1 MAPTYLATKIQKSS
15 FKTSNKLLLNKTN
28 ARVIAHKAIFSIVVN
43 KKSLS
48 DDIFPVDSDDLSYA
62 KSLTF
67 GSIRF
72 YHHLNDVIT
81 PRLKRPLEKK
91 NLDIHCLLILGVY
104 QLIHSDTP
112 AHAAINETVGVA
124 EIIGKPWAKSFINAI
139 LRDIDRDREIIENTK
154 HYSHPSWLIKKLKQD
169 YPKNFQEILIANNK
183 KAPMTIR
190 VHPSIQ
196 RDDYQK
202 QLQEINILSEP
213 STIAPQAL
221 ILNDAVSVTKLPGF
235 KNGSCYVQ
243 DTSAQLAAQLISPK
257 KGELILDACSAPG
270 GKATHLAELCSKATI
285 IALDSDKQRL
295 SKVQENLDRFKN
307 HNISIQQGD
316 ARDQEWWDGKLFDKI
331 LLDAPCSSTGVIRR
345 HPDIKLLKKPKDI
358 SQITK
363 TQSLILGNLWGLL
376 KPGGLLL
383 YATCSV
389 LKDENVHQISQFLD
403 KFEDAKN
410 EKITL
415 PWGDGDIGKQQL
427 PLKEYDGFYYAKLI
441 KNH

>member
-1 MAPTYLATKIQKSS
+1 M
-15 FKTSNKLLLNKTN
+15 LNKTN
-28 ARVIAHKAIFSIVVN
+28 ARVIAHKAICLIVLN

-48 DDIFPVDSDDLSYA
+48 DDIFPVDSDDLSYS

-91 NLDIHCLLILGVY
+91 NLDIHCLLILGAY

-112 AHAAINETVGVA
+112 NHAAINETVGVA
-124 EIIGKPWAKSFINAI
+124 ESIGKPWAKGFINAI

-154 HYSHPSWLIKKLKQD
+154 HFSHPSWLIKKLKQD
-169 YPKNFQEILIANNK
+169 YPKNFQEILIENNK

-202 QLQEINILSEP
+202 QLKEINIFSQS

-221 ILNDAVSVTKLPGF
+221 ILKNPVGVTRLPGF
-235 KNGSCYVQ
+235 ENGSCYVQ
-243 DTSAQLAAQLISPK
+243 DISAQLAAQLISPK
-257 KGELILDACSAPG
+257 KGEFILDACSAPG
-270 GKATHLAELCSKATI
+270 GKATHLSELCPKANI

-307 HNISIQQGD
+307 HNITIRQGD

-358 SQITK
+358 SPITK
-363 TQSLILGNLWGLL
+363 TQSLILGNLWRLL
-376 KPGGLLL
+376 KPGGQLL

-389 LKDENVHQISQFLD
+389 LKDENVYQINQFLE

-415 PWGDGDIGKQQL
+415 TWGDGDIGKQQL
-427 PLKEYDGFYYAKLI
+427 PCKEYDGFYYAKLI

>member
-1 MAPTYLATKIQKSS
+1 
-15 FKTSNKLLLNKTN
+15 
-28 ARVIAHKAIFSIVVN
+28 
-43 KKSLS
+43 
-48 DDIFPVDSDDLSYA
+48 
-62 KSLTF
+62 
-67 GSIRF
+67 
-72 YHHLNDVIT
+72 
-81 PRLKRPLEKK
+81 LEKK
-91 NLDIHCLLILGVY
+91 NLDIHCLLILGAY

-112 AHAAINETVGVA
+112 IHAAINETVGVA
-124 EIIGKPWAKSFINAI
+124 EIIGKPWAKGFINAI
-139 LRDIDRDREIIENTK
+139 LRDIDRDREIIENNK

-169 YPKNFQEILIANNK
+169 YPKNFQEILIENNK

-196 RDDYQK
+196 RDDYQQ
-202 QLQEINILSEP
+202 QLQEINIFSQP

-221 ILNDAVSVTKLPGF
+221 ILNDAVGVTKLPGF

-243 DTSAQLAAQLISPK
+243 DTSAQLAALLISPK

-270 GKATHLAELCSKATI
+270 GKATHLAELCPEANI

-295 SKVQENLDRFKN
+295 SKVQENLNRFKN
-307 HNISIQQGD
+307 HNITIQQGD

-376 KPGGLLL
+376 KPGGRLL

-403 KFEDAKN
+403 RFEDAKN
-410 EKITL
+410 EKITI
-415 PWGDGDIGKQQL
+415 PWGDGDIGRQQL
-427 PLKEYDGFYYAKLI
+427 PQKNYDGFYYAKL
-441 KNH
+441 KKDR

>member
-1 MAPTYLATKIQKSS
+1 M
-15 FKTSNKLLLNKTN
+15 LNKTN
-28 ARVIAHKAIFSIVVN
+28 ARVIAHKAICSIVVN

-48 DDIFPVDSDDLSYA
+48 DDIFPVDYDDLSYA

-91 NLDIHCLLILGVY
+91 NLDIHCLLILGAY

-112 AHAAINETVGVA
+112 VHAAINETVGVA
-124 EIIGKPWAKSFINAI
+124 EIIGKPWAKGFINAI

-154 HYSHPSWLIKKLKQD
+154 HYSHPSWMIKKLKQD
-169 YPKNFQEILIANNK
+169 HPKNFQEILIENNK

-196 RDDYQK
+196 RNDYQK
-202 QLQEINILSEP
+202 QLQKINILSQS

-221 ILNDAVSVTKLPGF
+221 ILNDAISVTKLPGF
-235 KNGSCYVQ
+235 ENGSCYVQ

-257 KGELILDACSAPG
+257 IGELILDACSAPG
-270 GKATHLAELCSKATI
+270 GKATHLAELCPKATI
-285 IALDSDKQRL
+285 IALDSDRQRL

-307 HNISIQQGD
+307 HNITIQQGD

-363 TQSLILGNLWGLL
+363 TQSLILGNLWELL

-441 KNH
+441 KNHC

>member
-1 MAPTYLATKIQKSS
+1 
-15 FKTSNKLLLNKTN
+15 LLNKTN
-28 ARVIAHKAIFSIVVN
+28 ARVIAHQAICSIVL
-43 KKSLS
+43 KKQSLS
-48 DDIFPVDSDDLSYA
+48 DDIFSVESNDLSYA

-91 NLDIHCLLILGVY
+91 NLDIHCLLILGAY

-112 AHAAINETVGVA
+112 IHAAVNETVGVA
-124 EIIGKPWAKSFINAI
+124 EVIGKPWAKGLINAI

-154 HYSHPSWLIKKLKQD
+154 HDSHPNWLIKKLKED
-169 YPKNFQEILIANNK
+169 YSKNFQEILNENNK

-190 VHPSIQ
+190 VHPSIK
-196 RDDYQK
+196 RDDYQQ
-202 QLQEINILSEP
+202 QLQEINIFSHP
-213 STIAPQAL
+213 SIIAPQAL
-221 ILNDAVSVTKLPGF
+221 ILNDAVSVNRLPGF
-235 KNGSCYVQ
+235 ESGSCYVQ

-257 KGELILDACSAPG
+257 KDELILDACSAPG
-270 GKATHLAELCSKATI
+270 GKATHLAELCPNANI
-285 IALDSDKQRL
+285 IALDNDKQRL
-295 SKVQENLDRFKN
+295 LKVKENLERFK
-307 HNISIQQGD
+307 HRNITIQQGD
-316 ARDQEWWDGKLFDKI
+316 ARDHEWWNGKLFDKI

-345 HPDIKLLKKPKDI
+345 HPDIKLLKKPRDI

-363 TQSLILGNLWGLL
+363 TQSLILENLWELL
-376 KPGGLLL
+376 KPGGQLL

-389 LKDENVHQISQFLD
+389 LKDENFQQISQFLD
-403 KFEDAKN
+403 RFKDAKN

-427 PLKEYDGFYYAKLI
+427 PHNEYDGFYYAKLI
-441 KNH
+441 KHH

>member
-1 MAPTYLATKIQKSS
+1 
-15 FKTSNKLLLNKTN
+15 LLNKTN
-28 ARVIAHKAIFSIVVN
+28 ARGFAHKAICSIVIN

-91 NLDIHCLLILGVY
+91 NLDIHCLLILGAY

-112 AHAAINETVGVA
+112 IHAAINETVDVA
-124 EIIGKPWAKSFINAI
+124 ENIGKPWAKGFINAI

-154 HYSHPSWLIKKLKQD
+154 HYSHPNWLINKLKQD
-169 YPKNFQEILIANNK
+169 YPKNFQEILIENNK

-190 VHPSIQ
+190 VHPSIH

-202 QLQEINILSEP
+202 QLQEINIFSQP

-221 ILNDAVSVTKLPGF
+221 ILNDAVGVTRLPGF
-235 KNGSCYVQ
+235 ENGSCYVQ

-270 GKATHLAELCSKATI
+270 GKATHLAELCPEANI

-295 SKVQENLDRFKN
+295 SKVLENLDRFKN
-307 HNISIQQGD
+307 HNVTIRQGD

-363 TQSLILGNLWGLL
+363 TQSFILGNLWGLL
-376 KPGGLLL
+376 KPGGLLV

-389 LKDENVHQISQFLD
+389 LKDENVHQISQFLE

-441 KNH
+441 KSH

>member
-1 MAPTYLATKIQKSS
+1 M
-15 FKTSNKLLLNKTN
+15 LNKTN
-28 ARVIAHKAIFSIVVN
+28 ARVIAHKAICSIVVN

-48 DDIFPVDSDDLSYA
+48 DDIFPVDYDDLSYA

-91 NLDIHCLLILGVY
+91 NLDIHCLLILGAY

-112 AHAAINETVGVA
+112 VHAAINETVGVA
-124 EIIGKPWAKSFINAI
+124 EIIGKPWAKGFINAI

-154 HYSHPSWLIKKLKQD
+154 HYSHPSWMIKKLKQD
-169 YPKNFQEILIANNK
+169 HPKNFQEILIENNK

-196 RDDYQK
+196 RNDYQK
-202 QLQEINILSEP
+202 QLQKINILSQS

-221 ILNDAVSVTKLPGF
+221 ILNDAISVTKLPGF
-235 KNGSCYVQ
+235 ENGSCYVQ

-257 KGELILDACSAPG
+257 IGELILDACSAPG
-270 GKATHLAELCSKATI
+270 GKATHLAELCPKATI
-285 IALDSDKQRL
+285 IALDSDRQRL

-307 HNISIQQGD
+307 HNITIQQGD

-441 KNH
+441 KNHC

>member
-1 MAPTYLATKIQKSS
+1 
-15 FKTSNKLLLNKTN
+15 
-28 ARVIAHKAIFSIVVN
+28 
-43 KKSLS
+43 
-48 DDIFPVDSDDLSYA
+48 
-62 KSLTF
+62 
-67 GSIRF
+67 
-72 YHHLNDVIT
+72 
-81 PRLKRPLEKK
+81 
-91 NLDIHCLLILGVY
+91 
-104 QLIHSDTP
+104 
-112 AHAAINETVGVA
+112 
-124 EIIGKPWAKSFINAI
+124 
-139 LRDIDRDREIIENTK
+139 
-154 HYSHPSWLIKKLKQD
+154 
-169 YPKNFQEILIANNK
+169 
-183 KAPMTIR
+183 MTIR

-202 QLQEINILSEP
+202 QLQEINIFSQP

-221 ILNDAVSVTKLPGF
+221 ILNDAVSVTRLPGF
-235 KNGSCYVQ
+235 ENGSCYVQ

-270 GKATHLAELCSKATI
+270 GKATHLAELCPEANI

-307 HNISIQQGD
+307 HNITIQQGD

-363 TQSLILGNLWGLL
+363 TQSLILENLWGLL
-376 KPGGLLL
+376 KPGGQLL

-389 LKDENVHQISQFLD
+389 LKDENVHQISQFLE

-427 PLKEYDGFYYAKLI
+427 PHKEYDGFYYAKLI

>member
-1 MAPTYLATKIQKSS
+1 
-15 FKTSNKLLLNKTN
+15 
-28 ARVIAHKAIFSIVVN
+28 
-43 KKSLS
+43 
-48 DDIFPVDSDDLSYA
+48 
-62 KSLTF
+62 
-67 GSIRF
+67 
-72 YHHLNDVIT
+72 
-81 PRLKRPLEKK
+81 
-91 NLDIHCLLILGVY
+91 
-104 QLIHSDTP
+104 
-112 AHAAINETVGVA
+112 
-124 EIIGKPWAKSFINAI
+124 
-139 LRDIDRDREIIENTK
+139 
-154 HYSHPSWLIKKLKQD
+154 
-169 YPKNFQEILIANNK
+169 PKNFQEILIENNK

-196 RDDYQK
+196 RDDYQQ
-202 QLQEINILSEP
+202 QLQEINIFSQP

-221 ILNDAVSVTKLPGF
+221 ILNDAVGVTKLPGF
-235 KNGSCYVQ
+235 ENGSCYVQ

-270 GKATHLAELCSKATI
+270 GKATHLAELCPKANI

-307 HNISIQQGD
+307 HNITIQQGD

-376 KPGGLLL
+376 KPGGRLL

-403 KFEDAKN
+403 RFEDAKN

-415 PWGDGDIGKQQL
+415 TWGDGDIGKQQL
-427 PLKEYDGFYYAKLI
+427 PQKEYDGFYYAKL
-441 KNH
+441 KKDR

>member
-1 MAPTYLATKIQKSS
+1 M
-15 FKTSNKLLLNKTN
+15 LNKTN
-28 ARVIAHKAIFSIVVN
+28 ARAIAHQAICSIVVN

-48 DDIFPVDSDDLSYA
+48 DGIFPVDSDDLSYA

-81 PRLKRPLEKK
+81 PRIKRPLEKK
-91 NLDIHCLLILGVY
+91 NLDIHCLLILGAY

-112 AHAAINETVGVA
+112 THAAINETVGVA
-124 EIIGKPWAKSFINAI
+124 EIIGKPWAKGFINAI
-139 LRDIDRDREIIENTK
+139 LRDIDRDREVIENNK

-169 YPKNFQEILIANNK
+169 YPQNFQEILIENNK

-196 RDDYQK
+196 RDDYQQ
-202 QLQEINILSEP
+202 QLQEINIFSQS

-235 KNGSCYVQ
+235 ENGSCYVQ
-243 DTSAQLAAQLISPK
+243 DISAQLAAQLISPK

-270 GKATHLAELCSKATI
+270 GKATHLAELCPKANI

-295 SKVQENLDRFKN
+295 SKVQENLDRLKN
-307 HNISIQQGD
+307 HNITIQQGD

-363 TQSLILGNLWGLL
+363 TQSLILGNLWGCL
-376 KPGGLLL
+376 KPGGQLL

-389 LKDENVHQISQFLD
+389 IKDENVHQISQFLE
-403 KFEDAKN
+403 KFEDAIN

-415 PWGDGDIGKQQL
+415 TWGDGDIGKQQL
-427 PLKEYDGFYYAKLI
+427 PHKEYDGFYYAKLI